1 MLCVHLQSAEPTLR
15 NLPPQSMLCSWK
27 LAFLQEVKQIKKL
40 KTEVL
45 ILKCFVDFSS
55 SLESVLRHWWIA
67 GISCR
72 KHLWVSWLTYHL
84 PLTSLNLFL
93 RGTWA
98 CTTFM
103 PHIRAAVCAKCA
115 SLNTCC
121 CCVHS
126 VLQNCYLWN
135 IDQKL
140 NRKPREQYPGFWVFI
155 WSPLPV
161 E

>member
-1 MLCVHLQSAEPTLR
+1 MWLLNTLKVLFTLVDKGMGWWWWSWMKRNHRVRCFVCICSLQNPPSGTCHLKACFVHGNWPFSKRSNRL
-15 NLPPQSMLCSWK
+15 
-27 LAFLQEVKQIKKL
+27 KL
-40 KTEVL
+40 KTEVF

-115 SLNTCC
+115 S
-121 CCVHS
+121 
-126 VLQNCYLWN
+126 
-135 IDQKL
+135 
-140 NRKPREQYPGFWVFI
+140 
-155 WSPLPV
+155 
-161 E
+161 